1 MSDLEAT
8 STKPDTTVPR
18 PRPTLREVARLAEV
32 SIKTVSRV
40 INGETTV
47 DPELAERVHRAARA
61 LDYRPNLTARNL
73 RSSDGRT
80 RTIGVLL
87 ENVANPFSSTIHRA
101 IEDTAGARGFAVF
114 AGSLDEDPVR
124 ERTLALALVSRQVDG
139 LIVMPS
145 GDDQS
150 YLAGEQ
156 AAGLKLVFVDRSP
169 RGLLAD
175 AVVSDNVA
183 GATEGVRH
191 LIAHGHRR
199 IAFLGD
205 KRTIQTAT
213 QRFDGYVAAL
223 REAGVA
229 VDEQLVRWDLHD
241 EHSAQQA
248 VQELVEQQR
257 PSALFASQNLVTAG
271 AIRGLRALELQHRIA
286 LVGLDDFMLADLLEP
301 AITVVS
307 QDPRRIGALACELLF
322 ARIDGDESR
331 PHTRPV
337 EMTLRVRGSG
347 EIRPSR

>member
-1 MSDLEAT
+1 M
-8 STKPDTTVPR
+8 
-18 PRPTLREVARLAEV
+18 REVARLAEV

-61 LDYRPNLTARNL
+61 LDYRPNMTARNL

-87 ENVANPFSSTIHRA
+87 ENVANPFSSAMHRA
-101 IEDTAGARGFAVF
+101 IEDTAGARGFAVL

-124 ERTLALALVSRQVDG
+124 ERTLALALISRQVDAV
-139 LIVMPS
+139 IVMPS

-156 AAGLKLVFVDRSP
+156 QAGMKLVFVDRSP

-175 AVVSDNVA
+175 TVVSDNFA
-183 GATEGVRH
+183 GAMEGVRH

-205 KRTIQTAT
+205 RKTIQTAT
-213 QRFDGYVAAL
+213 QRHDGYVSAL
-223 REAGVA
+223 REAGLPIEE
-229 VDEQLVRWDLHD
+229 DLVRWDLHD
-241 EHSAQQA
+241 EQSARHA
-248 VQELVEQQR
+248 VEQLISESG

-271 AIRGLRALELQHRIA
+271 SIRGLRALGRQHEIA
-286 LVGLDDFMLADLLEP
+286 LVGLDDFMLADMLEP

-307 QDPRRIGALACELLF
+307 QDPRTIGRLACELVFKRL
-322 ARIDGDESR
+322 DGDQFPPLTERVAMS
-331 PHTRPV
+331 
-337 EMTLRVRGSG
+337 LIVRGSG
-347 EIRPSR
+347 EIRPADGS

>member
-1 MSDLEAT
+1 MPDPVAVPEA
-8 STKPDTTVPR
+8 PR
-18 PRPTLREVARLAEV
+18 PRPTMREVARLADV

-40 INGETTV
+40 INGETRV
-47 DPELAERVHRAARA
+47 DPALTERVQRAARA

-101 IEDTAGARGFAVF
+101 IEDAAAARGFAVF

-150 YLAGEQ
+150 YLSGEQ
-156 AAGLKLVFVDRSP
+156 QAGLKLVFVDRSP

-175 AVVSDNVA
+175 AVVSDNLT
-183 GATEGVRH
+183 GAIEGVRH
-191 LIAHGHRR
+191 LVSGGHER

-205 KRTIQTAT
+205 RRTIQTAT
-213 QRFDGYVAAL
+213 RRFEGYATAL
-223 REAGVA
+223 REAGLSL
-229 VDEQLVRWDLHD
+229 DEQLVRWDLHD
-241 EHSAQQA
+241 EQSAQQA
-248 VQELVEQQR
+248 VQQLIEQHQ

-271 AIRGLRALELQHRIA
+271 AIRALRALGRQHQIA
-286 LVGLDDFMLADLLEP
+286 LVGVDDFMLADLLEP

-307 QDPRRIGALACELLF
+307 QDPRMIGTLACELLF
-322 ARIDGDESR
+322 KRIDSDDSR
-331 PHTRPV
+331 PQTRLV
-337 EMTLRVRGSG
+337 DMTLRVRGSG
-347 EIRPSR
+347 EIPPS

>member
-1 MSDLEAT
+1 M
-8 STKPDTTVPR
+8 
-18 PRPTLREVARLAEV
+18 REVARLAGV

-47 DPELAERVHRAARA
+47 DLELAARVQRAARA

-101 IEDTAGARGFAVF
+101 IEDAAGARGFAVF

-150 YLAGEQ
+150 YLAAEQ
-156 AAGLKLVFVDRSP
+156 QAGLKLVFVDRSP
-169 RGLLAD
+169 RGLVAD
-175 AVVSDNVA
+175 AIVSDNVA
-183 GATEGVRH
+183 GATEAVRH
-191 LIAHGHRR
+191 LIAQGHRR
-199 IAFLGD
+199 ITFLGD
-205 KRTIQTAT
+205 RRIIQTAT
-213 QRFDGYVAAL
+213 QRFDGYRAAL
-223 REAGVA
+223 REAGLQL
-229 VDEQLVRWDLHD
+229 DEQLVRWELHD
-241 EHSAQQA
+241 EGSAQQA
-248 VQELVEQQR
+248 VQELVLRHE

-271 AIRGLRALELQHRIA
+271 AIRALRALGRQHEVA

-301 AITVVS
+301 AVTVMS
-307 QDPRRIGALACELLF
+307 QDPSRIGTLACELLF
-322 ARIDGDESR
+322 KRMDGDDSR
-331 PHTRPV
+331 PRTHLV
-337 EMTLRVRGSG
+337 DMTLRVRGSG
-347 EIRPSR
+347 EISPR

>member
-1 MSDLEAT
+1 M
-8 STKPDTTVPR
+8 
-18 PRPTLREVARLAEV
+18 REVARLAGV

-47 DPELAERVHRAARA
+47 DLELAARVQRAARA

-87 ENVANPFSSTIHRA
+87 ENVANPFSSAIHRA
-101 IEDTAGARGFAVF
+101 IEDSAGARGFAVF
-114 AGSLDEDPVR
+114 AGSLDENPVR

-156 AAGLKLVFVDRSP
+156 QAGLKLVFVDRSP
-169 RGLLAD
+169 RGLVAD
-175 AVVSDNVA
+175 AIVSDNVA
-183 GATEGVRH
+183 GAMEGVRH
-191 LIAHGHRR
+191 LIAHGHQR

-205 KRTIQTAT
+205 RRIIQTAT
-213 QRFDGYVAAL
+213 QRFEGYRAAL
-223 REAGVA
+223 LDAGLPL
-229 VDEQLVRWDLHD
+229 DDQLIRWELHD
-241 EHSAQQA
+241 EDSAQQA
-248 VQELVEQQR
+248 VEQLILAHG

-271 AIRGLRALELQHRIA
+271 AIRALRTLGRQHEIA

-301 AITVVS
+301 AVTVMS
-307 QDPRRIGALACELLF
+307 QDPSRIGTLACELLF
-322 ARIDGDESR
+322 KRMDGDDSR
-331 PHTRPV
+331 PHTRLV
-337 EMTLRVRGSG
+337 DMTLRVRGSG
-347 EIRPSR
+347 EIRPS

>member
-1 MSDLEAT
+1 M
-8 STKPDTTVPR
+8 
-18 PRPTLREVARLAEV
+18 REVARLAGV

-40 INGETTV
+40 INGEATV
-47 DPELAERVHRAARA
+47 DAQLAERVQLAARA

-73 RSSDGRT
+73 RSNDGRT

-87 ENVANPFSSTIHRA
+87 ENVANPFSSAIHRA
-101 IEDTAGARGFAVF
+101 IEDAAGARGFAVF

-156 AAGLKLVFVDRSP
+156 QAGLKLVFVDRSP

-175 AVVSDNVA
+175 AVVSDNFA
-183 GATEGVRH
+183 GAKLGVEH
-191 LIAHGHRR
+191 LIAQGHRR

-205 KRTIQTAT
+205 RRIIQTAT
-213 QRFDGYVAAL
+213 QRFDGYCAAL
-223 REAGVA
+223 RDAGLA
-229 VDEQLVRWDLHD
+229 LDERLVCWELHD
-241 EHSAQQA
+241 EQSAQQA
-248 VQELVEQQR
+248 VERLVSELQ

-271 AIRGLRALELQHRIA
+271 AIRALRALGRQHQIA

-301 AITVVS
+301 AITVMS
-307 QDPRRIGALACELLF
+307 QDPSMIGTLACELLF
-322 ARIDGDESR
+322 ARMDGDDSR
-331 PHTRPV
+331 PYTRLV
-337 EMTLRVRGSG
+337 DMTLRVRGSG
-347 EIRPSR
+347 EIAPT